1 MNKENNTSISICIL
15 RLSAIGDITHIIPI
29 VSTLQKYYK
38 KCDITWIIGKTEY
51 QLVKTL
57 DNINYIVIDKNKTLD
72 SIIGMHKYLKE
83 EKFDVVFHMQKSLRS
98 KILGRMIDGKINVTF
113 NDINTNN
120 NHVLDNF
127 FAFLE
132 KINIQKKEL
141 IDELKTIDEKKFD
154 FDTRKNLENQ
164 IAETKLLKEKREV
177 QIRIALIQERIN
189 SIWKKPS
196 LINRTIQAEFIINL
210 APSGEI
216 LSFDL
221 ISSSGEKVFD
231 DSALAALSKIYFITE
246 VIGLERKYFER
257 NFRSFNLVFK
267 SKNQ

>member
-1 MNKENNTSISICIL
+1 MTNSLIGLLNSIFLHLLLFAILITDFSIFAPQQDRIKTIPVEFVNLPIDIEN
-15 RLSAIGDITHIIPI
+15 IP
-29 VSTLQKYYK
+29 K
-38 KCDITWIIGKTEY
+38 
-51 QLVKTL
+51 
-57 DNINYIVIDKNKTLD
+57 
-72 SIIGMHKYLKE
+72 
-83 EKFDVVFHMQKSLRS
+83 
-98 KILGRMIDGKINVTF
+98 KIN
-113 NDINTNN
+113 NIKNE
-120 NHVLDNF
+120 L
-127 FAFLE
+127 LE
-132 KINIQKKEL
+132 NNIQKKEL
-141 IDELKTIDEKKFD
+141 IDELKTIDKKKFD
-154 FDTRKNLENQ
+154 FDIRKNLEDQ
-164 IAETKLLKEKREV
+164 IAETKFLNEKREV

-196 LINRTIQAEFIINL
+196 LINKNIQAEFVINL

>member
-1 MNKENNTSISICIL
+1 MTNSFIGLLNSIFLHLLLFAILITDFSIFAPQQDRIKTIPVEFVNLPIDIEN
-15 RLSAIGDITHIIPI
+15 IP
-29 VSTLQKYYK
+29 K
-38 KCDITWIIGKTEY
+38 
-51 QLVKTL
+51 
-57 DNINYIVIDKNKTLD
+57 
-72 SIIGMHKYLKE
+72 
-83 EKFDVVFHMQKSLRS
+83 
-98 KILGRMIDGKINVTF
+98 KIN
-113 NDINTNN
+113 NIKNE
-120 NHVLDNF
+120 L
-127 FAFLE
+127 LE
-132 KINIQKKEL
+132 NNIQKKKL
-141 IDELKTIDEKKFD
+141 IDELKSIDEKKFD
-154 FDTRKNLENQ
+154 YDTRKNLEDQ
-164 IAETKLLKEKREV
+164 IAETKFLNEKREV

-196 LINRTIQAEFIINL
+196 LINKNIQAEFVINL

>member
-1 MNKENNTSISICIL
+1 MTNSFIGLLNSIFLHLLLFAILITDFSIFAPQQDRIKTIPVEFVNLPIDIEN
-15 RLSAIGDITHIIPI
+15 IP
-29 VSTLQKYYK
+29 K
-38 KCDITWIIGKTEY
+38 KTK
-51 QLVKTL
+51 
-57 DNINYIVIDKNKTLD
+57 NIKNEL
-72 SIIGMHKYLKE
+72 
-83 EKFDVVFHMQKSLRS
+83 
-98 KILGRMIDGKINVTF
+98 
-113 NDINTNN
+113 
-120 NHVLDNF
+120 
-127 FAFLE
+127 LE
-132 KINIQKKEL
+132 NNIQKKKL
-141 IDELKTIDEKKFD
+141 IDELKTIDKKKFD
-154 FDTRKNLENQ
+154 FDTRKNLEDQ
-164 IAETKLLKEKREV
+164 IAETKFLNEKREV

-196 LINRTIQAEFIINL
+196 LINKNIQAEFVINL

>member
-1 MNKENNTSISICIL
+1 MTNSFIGLLNSIFIHMLLFAILTVDFSIFVPQQDRIKTIPVEFVTFPMDVENIPKKTKNIKNESLKNNFKKKESIEGL
-15 RLSAIGDITHIIPI
+15 KA
-29 VSTLQKYYK
+29 
-38 KCDITWIIGKTEY
+38 
-51 QLVKTL
+51 
-57 DNINYIVIDKNKTLD
+57 IDKKQL
-72 SIIGMHKYLKE
+72 
-83 EKFDVVFHMQKSLRS
+83 
-98 KILGRMIDGKINVTF
+98 
-113 NDINTNN
+113 
-120 NHVLDNF
+120 
-127 FAFLE
+127 
-132 KINIQKKEL
+132 
-141 IDELKTIDEKKFD
+141 D
-154 FDTRKNLENQ
+154 FDSRKNLEDQ

-196 LINRTIQAEFIINL
+196 LINKNIQAEFVINL

-231 DSALAALSKIYFITE
+231 DSALAALSNISFITE

>member
-1 MNKENNTSISICIL
+1 MTNSFIGLLNSIFLHLLLFAILITDFSIFAPQQDRIKTIPVEFVNLPIDIEN
-15 RLSAIGDITHIIPI
+15 IP
-29 VSTLQKYYK
+29 K
-38 KCDITWIIGKTEY
+38 
-51 QLVKTL
+51 
-57 DNINYIVIDKNKTLD
+57 
-72 SIIGMHKYLKE
+72 
-83 EKFDVVFHMQKSLRS
+83 
-98 KILGRMIDGKINVTF
+98 KIN
-113 NDINTNN
+113 NIKNE
-120 NHVLDNF
+120 L
-127 FAFLE
+127 LE
-132 KINIQKKEL
+132 NNIQKKEL
-141 IDELKTIDEKKFD
+141 ISELKTIDEKKFD
-154 FDTRKNLENQ
+154 FDTRKNLEDE
-164 IAETKLLKEKREV
+164 IAETKFLNEKREV

-196 LINRTIQAEFIINL
+196 LINKNIQAEFVINL

>member
-1 MNKENNTSISICIL
+1 MTNSFIGLLNSIFLHLLLFAILITDFSIFAPQQDRIKTIPVEFVNLPIDIEN
-15 RLSAIGDITHIIPI
+15 IP
-29 VSTLQKYYK
+29 K
-38 KCDITWIIGKTEY
+38 
-51 QLVKTL
+51 
-57 DNINYIVIDKNKTLD
+57 
-72 SIIGMHKYLKE
+72 
-83 EKFDVVFHMQKSLRS
+83 
-98 KILGRMIDGKINVTF
+98 KIN
-113 NDINTNN
+113 NIKNE
-120 NHVLDNF
+120 L
-127 FAFLE
+127 LE
-132 KINIQKKEL
+132 NNIQKNKL
-141 IDELKTIDEKKFD
+141 IDELKTIDKKKFD
-154 FDTRKNLENQ
+154 FDTRKNLEDQ
-164 IAETKLLKEKREV
+164 IAETKFLNEKREV

-196 LINRTIQAEFIINL
+196 LINKNIQAEFIINL

>member
-1 MNKENNTSISICIL
+1 MTNSLIGLLNSIFLHLLLFAILITDFSIFAPQQDRIKTIPVEFVNYPIDIEN
-15 RLSAIGDITHIIPI
+15 IP
-29 VSTLQKYYK
+29 K
-38 KCDITWIIGKTEY
+38 
-51 QLVKTL
+51 
-57 DNINYIVIDKNKTLD
+57 
-72 SIIGMHKYLKE
+72 
-83 EKFDVVFHMQKSLRS
+83 
-98 KILGRMIDGKINVTF
+98 KIN
-113 NDINTNN
+113 NIKNE
-120 NHVLDNF
+120 L
-127 FAFLE
+127 LE
-132 KINIQKKEL
+132 NNIQKKKL
-141 IDELKTIDEKKFD
+141 IDELKTIDKKKFD
-154 FDTRKNLENQ
+154 FDTRKNLEDQ
-164 IAETKLLKEKREV
+164 IAETKFLNEKREV

-196 LINRTIQAEFIINL
+196 LINKNIQAEFIINL

>member
-1 MNKENNTSISICIL
+1 MTNSFIGLLNSIFLHLLLFAILITDFSIFTPQQDRIKTIPVEFVNLPIDIEN
-15 RLSAIGDITHIIPI
+15 IP
-29 VSTLQKYYK
+29 K
-38 KCDITWIIGKTEY
+38 
-51 QLVKTL
+51 
-57 DNINYIVIDKNKTLD
+57 
-72 SIIGMHKYLKE
+72 
-83 EKFDVVFHMQKSLRS
+83 
-98 KILGRMIDGKINVTF
+98 KIN
-113 NDINTNN
+113 NIKNE
-120 NHVLDNF
+120 L
-127 FAFLE
+127 LE
-132 KINIQKKEL
+132 NNIQKKEL
-141 IDELKTIDEKKFD
+141 ISELKTIDEKKFD
-154 FDTRKNLENQ
+154 FDTRKNLEDE
-164 IAETKLLKEKREV
+164 IAETKFLNEKREV

-196 LINRTIQAEFIINL
+196 LINKNIQAEFVINL

>member
-1 MNKENNTSISICIL
+1 MTNSFIGLLNSIFLHLLLFAILITDFSIFSPQQDRIKTIPVEFVNLPIDIEN
-15 RLSAIGDITHIIPI
+15 IP
-29 VSTLQKYYK
+29 K
-38 KCDITWIIGKTEY
+38 
-51 QLVKTL
+51 
-57 DNINYIVIDKNKTLD
+57 
-72 SIIGMHKYLKE
+72 
-83 EKFDVVFHMQKSLRS
+83 
-98 KILGRMIDGKINVTF
+98 KIN
-113 NDINTNN
+113 NIKNE
-120 NHVLDNF
+120 L
-127 FAFLE
+127 LE
-132 KINIQKKEL
+132 NNIQKKKL
-141 IDELKTIDEKKFD
+141 IDELKTIDKKKFD

-164 IAETKLLKEKREV
+164 IAETKFLNEKREV

-196 LINRTIQAEFIINL
+196 LINKNIQAEFIINL

>member
-1 MNKENNTSISICIL
+1 MTNSFIGLLNSIFLHLLLFAILITDFSIFAPQQDRIKTIPVEFVNLPIDIEN
-15 RLSAIGDITHIIPI
+15 IP
-29 VSTLQKYYK
+29 K
-38 KCDITWIIGKTEY
+38 
-51 QLVKTL
+51 
-57 DNINYIVIDKNKTLD
+57 
-72 SIIGMHKYLKE
+72 
-83 EKFDVVFHMQKSLRS
+83 
-98 KILGRMIDGKINVTF
+98 KIN
-113 NDINTNN
+113 NIKNE
-120 NHVLDNF
+120 L
-127 FAFLE
+127 LE
-132 KINIQKKEL
+132 NNIQKKEL
-141 IDELKTIDEKKFD
+141 IDELKTIDKKKFD
-154 FDTRKNLENQ
+154 FDTRKNLEDQ
-164 IAETKLLKEKREV
+164 IAETKFLNEKREV

-196 LINRTIQAEFIINL
+196 LINKNIQAEFVINL

>member
-1 MNKENNTSISICIL
+1 MTNSFIGLLNSIFLHLLLFAILITDFSIFAPQQDRIKTIPVEFVNLPIDIEN
-15 RLSAIGDITHIIPI
+15 IP
-29 VSTLQKYYK
+29 K
-38 KCDITWIIGKTEY
+38 
-51 QLVKTL
+51 
-57 DNINYIVIDKNKTLD
+57 
-72 SIIGMHKYLKE
+72 
-83 EKFDVVFHMQKSLRS
+83 
-98 KILGRMIDGKINVTF
+98 KIN
-113 NDINTNN
+113 NIKNE
-120 NHVLDNF
+120 L
-127 FAFLE
+127 LE
-132 KINIQKKEL
+132 NNIQKKKL
-141 IDELKTIDEKKFD
+141 IDELKTIDKKKFD

-164 IAETKLLKEKREV
+164 IAETKFLNEKREV

-196 LINRTIQAEFIINL
+196 LINKNIQAEFIINL

-246 VIGLERKYFER
+246 LIGLEKKYFER

>member
-1 MNKENNTSISICIL
+1 MTNSFIGLLNSIFLHLLLFAILITDFSIFAPQQDRIKTIPVEFVNLPIDIEN
-15 RLSAIGDITHIIPI
+15 IP
-29 VSTLQKYYK
+29 K
-38 KCDITWIIGKTEY
+38 
-51 QLVKTL
+51 
-57 DNINYIVIDKNKTLD
+57 
-72 SIIGMHKYLKE
+72 
-83 EKFDVVFHMQKSLRS
+83 
-98 KILGRMIDGKINVTF
+98 KIN
-113 NDINTNN
+113 NIKNE
-120 NHVLDNF
+120 L
-127 FAFLE
+127 LE
-132 KINIQKKEL
+132 NNIQKKKL

-154 FDTRKNLENQ
+154 FDTRKNLEDQ

-196 LINRTIQAEFIINL
+196 LINKNIQAEFVINL

>member
-1 MNKENNTSISICIL
+1 MTNSFIGLLNSIFLHLLLFAILITDFSIFAPQQDRIKTIPVEFVNLPIDIEN
-15 RLSAIGDITHIIPI
+15 IP
-29 VSTLQKYYK
+29 K
-38 KCDITWIIGKTEY
+38 
-51 QLVKTL
+51 
-57 DNINYIVIDKNKTLD
+57 
-72 SIIGMHKYLKE
+72 
-83 EKFDVVFHMQKSLRS
+83 
-98 KILGRMIDGKINVTF
+98 KIN
-113 NDINTNN
+113 NIKNE
-120 NHVLDNF
+120 L
-127 FAFLE
+127 LE
-132 KINIQKKEL
+132 NNIQKKEL
-141 IDELKTIDEKKFD
+141 INELKTIDEKKLD
-154 FDTRKNLENQ
+154 FDTRKNLEDQ
-164 IAETKLLKEKREV
+164 IAKTKLLNEKREV

-196 LINRTIQAEFIINL
+196 LINKNIQAEFVINL

>member
-1 MNKENNTSISICIL
+1 MTNSFIGLLNSIFLHLLLFAILITDFSIFAPQQDRIKTIPVEFVNLPIDIEN
-15 RLSAIGDITHIIPI
+15 IP
-29 VSTLQKYYK
+29 K
-38 KCDITWIIGKTEY
+38 
-51 QLVKTL
+51 
-57 DNINYIVIDKNKTLD
+57 
-72 SIIGMHKYLKE
+72 
-83 EKFDVVFHMQKSLRS
+83 
-98 KILGRMIDGKINVTF
+98 KIN
-113 NDINTNN
+113 NIKNE
-120 NHVLDNF
+120 L
-127 FAFLE
+127 LE
-132 KINIQKKEL
+132 NNIQKKKL
-141 IDELKTIDEKKFD
+141 IDELKTIDKKKFD
-154 FDTRKNLENQ
+154 FDTRKNLEDQ
-164 IAETKLLKEKREV
+164 IAETKFLNEKREV
-177 QIRIALIQERIN
+177 QIRIALIQKRIN

-196 LINRTIQAEFIINL
+196 LINKNIQAEFVINL

>member
-1 MNKENNTSISICIL
+1 MTNSFIGLLNSIFLHLLLFAILITDFSIFAPQQDRIKTIPVEFVNLPIDIEN
-15 RLSAIGDITHIIPI
+15 IP
-29 VSTLQKYYK
+29 K
-38 KCDITWIIGKTEY
+38 
-51 QLVKTL
+51 
-57 DNINYIVIDKNKTLD
+57 
-72 SIIGMHKYLKE
+72 
-83 EKFDVVFHMQKSLRS
+83 
-98 KILGRMIDGKINVTF
+98 KIN
-113 NDINTNN
+113 NIKNE
-120 NHVLDNF
+120 L
-127 FAFLE
+127 LE
-132 KINIQKKEL
+132 NNIQKKEL
-141 IDELKTIDEKKFD
+141 IDELKTIDKKKFD
-154 FDTRKNLENQ
+154 FDTRKNLEDQ
-164 IAETKLLKEKREV
+164 IAETKFLNEKREV

-196 LINRTIQAEFIINL
+196 LINKNIQAEFIINL

>member
-1 MNKENNTSISICIL
+1 MTNSFIGLLNSIFVHMLLFAILTVDFSIFVPQQDRIKTIPVEFVNLPIDIEN
-15 RLSAIGDITHIIPI
+15 IP
-29 VSTLQKYYK
+29 K
-38 KCDITWIIGKTEY
+38 
-51 QLVKTL
+51 
-57 DNINYIVIDKNKTLD
+57 
-72 SIIGMHKYLKE
+72 
-83 EKFDVVFHMQKSLRS
+83 
-98 KILGRMIDGKINVTF
+98 KIN
-113 NDINTNN
+113 NIKNE
-120 NHVLDNF
+120 L
-127 FAFLE
+127 LE
-132 KINIQKKEL
+132 NNIQKKKL
-141 IDELKTIDEKKFD
+141 IDELKIIDKKKFD
-154 FDTRKNLENQ
+154 FDTRKNLEDQ
-164 IAETKLLKEKREV
+164 IAETKFLNEKREV

-196 LINRTIQAEFIINL
+196 LINKNIQAEFIINL